1 VIDYSIIFPE
11 GFDDYASEVQSKGW
25 FSDVRLVFLGKRY
38 RITFYDAVRL
48 GQEIQEEIQ
57 RGGIFFEPNLVV
69 VESIGRQSIENAIQ
83 LLIETEKVSSLVSE

>member
-25 FSDVRLVFLGKRY
+25 FSDVRLVFFGKRY